1 MRAGICVWPGS
12 GTSNFIDVQV
22 ALAIV
27 RNLCVLSGFRQIAA
41 KDVGHILIAVCWAVE
56 DDTCKQH
63 ALGALANLAANQ
75 RPSEILIE
83 FQVLFP
89 FSSCLS
95 PSSSL
100 SLRVCV
106 QIVTIAKLR
115 GNGRTRHHCKQLR
128 R

>member
-22 ALAIV
+22 SLAIV

-41 KDVGHILIAVCWAVE
+41 KDVGHILIAVCWSVE

-75 RPSEILIE
+75 RPSEILIDL
-83 FQVLFP
+83 QVLFLSQPPP
-89 FSSCLS
+89 FPLLF
-95 PSSSL
+95 PFL
-100 SLRVCV
+100 SLIFTLSACV
-106 QIVTIAKLR
+106 WKW
-115 GNGRTRHHCKQLR
+115 
-128 R
+128 